1 MRKGNVVSK
10 VQVHFMCIIS
20 HNETLYIIKIK
31 KNNKL
36 KSKEQ
41 SSVL

>member
-10 VQVHFMCIIS
+10 GQVHFMCMIS
-20 HNETLYIIKIK
+20 HNETLYIIRIY
-31 KNNKL
+31 NDNKL